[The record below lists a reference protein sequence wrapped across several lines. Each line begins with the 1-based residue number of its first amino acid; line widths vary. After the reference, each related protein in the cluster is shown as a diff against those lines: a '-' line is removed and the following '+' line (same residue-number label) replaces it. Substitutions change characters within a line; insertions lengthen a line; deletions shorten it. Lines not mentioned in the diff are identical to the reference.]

1 MVSKREIYRNGWLV
15 LARLMLLRAPEGIY
29 LSSAVPGS
37 NVLVRSVS
45 EWETGRLIKSI
56 DLQE

>member
-1 MVSKREIYRNGWLV
+1 MVSKRKIYRNGWLV

-37 NVLVRSVS
+37 NVLVMSMS
-45 EWETGRLIKSI
+45 E
-56 DLQE
+56 